1 MSCNKEKPNL
11 SDIGFKETREIYPK
25 LKEIAEF
32 EHIPV
37 NELLTRLMEDYVR
50 IHKSGNPNYKL
61 DNFIDNPGFKA
72 TPAFHASEESWTKY
86 LKSLNNDSAWYNF
99 DMKLEQILD
108 SAKHFHKL
116 FNGFSN

>member
-72 TPAFHASEESWTKY
+72 TPAFFASNESWTKY
-86 LKSLNNDSAWYNF
+86 HKSLNTDSAWYEHE
-99 DMKLEQILD
+99 MQIERILD